1 MGGNFLD
8 GAVAL
13 LYFLMFQLCG
23 VTLAACFL
31 NKERRY
37 TQMILGSAA
46 GSVLL
51 MWLPSLW
58 AFLFSFSITAHVLA
72 LISLPCRTHTAFAA
86 RLVAAVRVF
95 GAAQLPLPKRRDLV
109 EPMHLRRHEHA
120 LRVHHEYRGAE
131 DISAHVFHFTG
142 RETFV
147 SVLVG

>member
-1 MGGNFLD
+1 MGGNFLG

-72 LISLPCRTHTAFAA
+72 LISLLLLTVGAVFLKRPKLLPNDFPGKHKAFCRAERT
-86 RLVAAVRVF
+86 LL
-95 GAAQLPLPKRRDLV
+95 LPLGLW
-109 EPMHLRRHEHA
+109 L
-120 LRVHHEYRGAE
+120 LF
-131 DISAHVFHFTG
+131 VFWCCTASVTKTARSG
-142 RETFV
+142 RANAPTAT
-147 SVLVG
+147 

>member
-1 MGGNFLD
+1 MGGNFLG

-51 MWLPSLW
+51 MWLPSL
-58 AFLFSFSITAHVLA
+58 
-72 LISLPCRTHTAFAA
+72 
-86 RLVAAVRVF
+86 
-95 GAAQLPLPKRRDLV
+95 
-109 EPMHLRRHEHA
+109 
-120 LRVHHEYRGAE
+120 
-131 DISAHVFHFTG
+131 
-142 RETFV
+142 
-147 SVLVG
+147 

>member
-1 MGGNFLD
+1 MGGNFLG

-58 AFLFSFSITAHVLA
+58 AFLFSFSACFGAHL
-72 LISLPCRTHTAFAA
+72 TAFADGWRCVLKA
-86 RLVAAVRVF
+86 SEAAS
-95 GAAQLPLPKRRDLV
+95 
-109 EPMHLRRHEHA
+109 E
-120 LRVHHEYRGAE
+120 
-131 DISAHVFHFTG
+131 
-142 RETFV
+142 
-147 SVLVG
+147 

>member
-1 MGGNFLD
+1 MGGNFLG

-37 TQMILGSAA
+37 TQRIFGSAA

-72 LISLPCRTHTAFAA
+72 LISLLLLTVGAVFLKFAFSMLIPAPAVLTFMSTAE
-86 RLVAAVRVF
+86 
-95 GAAQLPLPKRRDLV
+95 KK
-109 EPMHLRRHEHA
+109 E
-120 LRVHHEYRGAE
+120 
-131 DISAHVFHFTG
+131 
-142 RETFV
+142 
-147 SVLVG
+147 

>member
-1 MGGNFLD
+1 MGGNFLG

-58 AFLFSFSITAHVLA
+58 AFLFSFSTTAHVLA
-72 LISLPCRTHTAFAA
+72 LISLLMLT
-86 RLVAAVRVF
+86 VGAVFLKRPKL
-95 GAAQLPLPKRRDLV
+95 LPNDFPGK
-109 EPMHLRRHEHA
+109 H
-120 LRVHHEYRGAE
+120 
-131 DISAHVFHFTG
+131 
-142 RETFV
+142 
-147 SVLVG
+147 

>member
-1 MGGNFLD
+1 MGGNFLG

-37 TQMILGSAA
+37 TQRILGSAA

-72 LISLPCRTHTAFAA
+72 LFLTAFADGWRCVFKA
-86 RLVAAVRVF
+86 SEAAS
-95 GAAQLPLPKRRDLV
+95 
-109 EPMHLRRHEHA
+109 E
-120 LRVHHEYRGAE
+120 
-131 DISAHVFHFTG
+131 
-142 RETFV
+142 
-147 SVLVG
+147 

>member
-1 MGGNFLD
+1 MGGNFLG

-51 MWLPSLW
+51 MW
-58 AFLFSFSITAHVLA
+58 
-72 LISLPCRTHTAFAA
+72 
-86 RLVAAVRVF
+86 
-95 GAAQLPLPKRRDLV
+95 RRRCG
-109 EPMHLRRHEHA
+109 HSCFR
-120 LRVHHEYRGAE
+120 
-131 DISAHVFHFTG
+131 S
-142 RETFV
+142 V
-147 SVLVG
+147 SQRMFWRSSHCFC

>member
-1 MGGNFLD
+1 MGGNFLG

-51 MWLPSLW
+51 MG
-58 AFLFSFSITAHVLA
+58 
-72 LISLPCRTHTAFAA
+72 CRRCGHSCF
-86 RLVAAVRVF
+86 R
-95 GAAQLPLPKRRDLV
+95 
-109 EPMHLRRHEHA
+109 
-120 LRVHHEYRGAE
+120 
-131 DISAHVFHFTG
+131 SASQRMFWRSSHC
-142 RETFV
+142 
-147 SVLVG
+147 LC

>member
-1 MGGNFLD
+1 MGGNFFG

-72 LISLPCRTHTAFAA
+72 LISLLLLTVGAVFLKRPKLLRMIFPANTKPSAVQNAHCFCRSACGCCSCFWCCTASVTKTA
-86 RLVAAVRVF
+86 R
-95 GAAQLPLPKRRDLV
+95 
-109 EPMHLRRHEHA
+109 
-120 LRVHHEYRGAE
+120 
-131 DISAHVFHFTG
+131 SG
-142 RETFV
+142 RANAPTAT
-147 SVLVG
+147 

>member
-1 MGGNFLD
+1 MGGNFFG

-72 LISLPCRTHTAFAA
+72 LISLLLLT
-86 RLVAAVRVF
+86 VGAVFLKRPKL
-95 GAAQLPLPKRRDLV
+95 LPNDFPGKN
-109 EPMHLRRHEHA
+109 
-120 LRVHHEYRGAE
+120 
-131 DISAHVFHFTG
+131 
-142 RETFV
+142 
-147 SVLVG
+147 